1 LLDDFKNGLID
12 EVYVIYTFMRSAFK
26 LEPTVMKLLPLD
38 IGSFERTEVTE
49 GDTKFGMQYTLFYLP
64 TPEAVLESLVPKYV
78 KGIVYGA
85 LVESFTSENSARMTA
100 MENATTNADKMLEK
114 LRMFYNRTR
123 QAVITQEIS
132 EIIGGANMIDE

>member
-1 LLDDFKNGLID
+1 
-12 EVYVIYTFMRSAFK
+12 
-26 LEPTVMKLLPLD
+26 
-38 IGSFERTEVTE
+38 
-49 GDTKFGMQYTLFYLP
+49 MQYTLFYLP